1 MDAFLQWLSANP
13 TVTNTLLFAISGLVL
28 AVALIYVV
36 AFFQGR
42 EVSFY
47 PPKIG
52 QRVDGK
58 KQPEAKTPERFP
70 GTNPI
75 RGSAKFLRLE
85 HSKEIFLFSEKLKIA
100 KSIWINGYSCAQL
113 FKEFKSE
120 IERALINGTNFKII
134 ITEPNSIATKMME
147 KRDVH
152 AERVAV
158 DINYVISEI
167 NAIKDVISIM
177 AKNRSVGS
185 IDVKFIDWLP
195 SCSMIFYNPD
205 EEDGEVKIKVYPPF
219 YSTNHFNPI
228 EMIIDKKNYQ
238 DQFAYFREQYNRLW
252 NREIDKS
259 KKSK

>member
-36 AFFQGR
+36 SFLQGR
-42 EVSFY
+42 EISFW

-52 QRVDGK
+52 QRIDGK
-58 KQPEAKTPERFP
+58 KQPEGKTSERFP
-70 GTNPI
+70 NTSSIHN
-75 RGSAKFLRLE
+75 SAEFLRLE
-85 HSKEIFLFSEKLKIA
+85 HSKEIFQFSEKLKMA

-134 ITEPNSIATKMME
+134 ITKPNSIATKMME
-147 KRDVH
+147 ARDIH
-152 AERVAV
+152 AERVVV
-158 DINYVISEI
+158 DINYVVSEI
-167 NAIKDVISIM
+167 KAIKDVISIM
-177 AKNRSVGS
+177 AKSKTVGS

-205 EEDGEVKIKVYPPF
+205 EEDGELKIKVYPPF

-228 EMIIDKKNYQ
+228 EIIIDNKNHQ
-238 DQFAYFREQYNRLW
+238 DQFNYFREQYNRLW
-252 NREIDKS
+252 NREPGTFMP
-259 KKSK
+259 